1 MTCPAHSSL
10 MINNYTLSVELK
22 NEVGAL
28 ERVLGVLRRRA
39 INVDRLTL
47 SKKTEKIYE
56 VIMSVTDQVVEAGS
70 DRVVK
75 ELTSLFVV
83 VSAQEIERF

>member
-1 MTCPAHSSL
+1 
-10 MINNYTLSVELK
+10 MINNYTLSVALK

-75 ELTSLFVV
+75 
-83 VSAQEIERF
+83 

>member
-1 MTCPAHSSL
+1 

-56 VIMSVTDQVVEAGS
+56 VIMSVTDQVVEAGA

>member
-1 MTCPAHSSL
+1 
-10 MINNYTLSVELK
+10 MINKYTLSVELK

-47 SKKTEKIYE
+47 SNKTEKIYE
-56 VIMSVTDQVVEAGS
+56 VFMSVTDQVVEAGS

-75 ELTSLFVV
+75 ELSSLFVV
-83 VSAQEIERF
+83 VSAQEIERI

>member
-1 MTCPAHSSL
+1 
-10 MINNYTLSVELK
+10 MINNYTLSVALR

>member
-1 MTCPAHSSL
+1 
-10 MINNYTLSVELK
+10 MINKYTLSVELK

-47 SKKTEKIYE
+47 SNKTEKIYE
-56 VIMSVTDQVVEAGS
+56 VLMSVTDQVVEAGS

-75 ELTSLFVV
+75 ELSSLFVV
-83 VSAQEIERF
+83 VSAQEIERL

>member
-1 MTCPAHSSL
+1 
-10 MINNYTLSVELK
+10 MINKYTLSVELK

-47 SKKTEKIYE
+47 SNKTEKIYE
-56 VIMSVTDQVVEAGS
+56 VFMSVTDQVVEAGS

-75 ELTSLFVV
+75 ELSSLFVV

>member
-1 MTCPAHSSL
+1 
-10 MINNYTLSVELK
+10 MINNYTLSVAVK

>member
-1 MTCPAHSSL
+1 
-10 MINNYTLSVELK
+10 MINNYTVSVELK

>member
-1 MTCPAHSSL
+1 M
-10 MINNYTLSVELK
+10 NKYNLSVELK
-22 NEVGAL
+22 NEAGAL

-47 SKKTEKIYE
+47 SRKTQSLYQ
-56 VIMSVTDQVVEAGS
+56 VSMSVTDQVVEAGS

-75 ELTSLFVV
+75 ELSSLFVV
-83 VSAQEIERF
+83 VSAEEIGGS

>member
-1 MTCPAHSSL
+1 SL
-10 MINNYTLSVELK
+10 MINKYTLSVELK

>member
-1 MTCPAHSSL
+1 
-10 MINNYTLSVELK
+10 MINKYTLSVELK

-47 SKKTEKIYE
+47 SNKTEKIYE
-56 VIMSVTDQVVEAGS
+56 VFMSVTDQVVGAGS

-75 ELTSLFVV
+75 ELSSLFVV
-83 VSAQEIERF
+83 VSAQEIERL

>member
-1 MTCPAHSSL
+1 

-28 ERVLGVLRRRA
+28 ERVLGVFRRRA